1 MNDFSLFILDLCQ
14 NSIAA
19 NASRIDI
26 TINEMI
32 ERNKLF
38 IEIIDNGS
46 GIPKDK
52 LDNVFDPFYTTR
64 DTRKVG
70 LGIPLFTEAVKS
82 ADGEVKVIS
91 THAGT
96 TIRASMKYD
105 HIDRLDIGDIDETL
119 LALIINEKIDINFE
133 YYINDSS
140 YVFNTKK
147 IKEILGN
154 VPILDCDVLKW
165 LKQYLEDELFRLR
178 RKR

>member
-19 NASRIDI
+19 NATKIDI
-26 TINEMI
+26 TINEMVD
-32 ERNKLF
+32 RNKLF

-52 LDNVFDPFYTTR
+52 LESVFDPFYTTR

-70 LGIPLFTEAVKS
+70 LGIPLFTEAVKA

-91 THAGT
+91 THSGT
-96 TIRASMKYD
+96 TIRAMMKYD
-105 HIDRLDIGDIDETL
+105 HIDRLDIGDIDETI
-119 LALIINEKIDINFE
+119 LALIINENIEINFE

-140 YVFNTKK
+140 YVFSTTK
-147 IKEILGN
+147 IKEILGE
-154 VPILDCDVLKW
+154 VSILDCDVLKW
-165 LKQYLEDELFRLR
+165 LKQYLKGELFRLR
-178 RKR
+178 RRR